1 MKADANNVLNKIAIK
16 LFEYRLNNNKDV
28 KIIKLKEDRILFLT
42 LNFLLIIN
50 IKHPSKNSQKRNI
63 GE

>member
-1 MKADANNVLNKIAIK
+1 MKADANNVLIKIAIK
-16 LFEYRLNNNKDV
+16 LFEYRLNNNKDI
-28 KIIKLKEDRILFLT
+28 KIIKLKIDKILFFNLY
-42 LNFLLIIN
+42 FLLNIN

>member
-1 MKADANNVLNKIAIK
+1 MNEEANNVLVNMAIK
-16 LFEYRLNNNKDV
+16 LFEYRSNNNRTI
-28 KIIKLKEDRILFLT
+28 KIIKLKIDKILFFN
-42 LNFLLIIN
+42 LNFSFNIN